1 MRSGEAREDIQLGL
15 KSEWTSG
22 DRLIGTG
29 SENRAPGL
37 DTHVQAHS
45 YTQAQG
51 RGRNAARFMKV

>member
-29 SENRAPGL
+29 SENRAPGH

-45 YTQAQG
+45 YIHTST
-51 RGRNAARFMKV
+51 R